1 MPHLPEQAEMYVPLP
16 EPPAKGPEPLPV
28 RAVSWA
34 MRVWRP
40 VGSGLAVCLALLMGW
55 GVVNGRHGLST
66 WNQMRVQDKQLQKEI
81 DDLQAENARLKV
93 RVDRLKSSQDEI
105 EHEAR
110 EKLHYAK
117 QGEVIYTLPAESK

>member
-1 MPHLPEQAEMYVPLP
+1 MYVPMP
-16 EPPAKGPEPLPV
+16 EPPARGPEPLPLRVLSWGV
-28 RAVSWA
+28 RA
-34 MRVWRP
+34 WRP
-40 VGSGLAVCLALLMGW
+40 IGSGLAVCLALLMGW
-55 GVVNGRHGLST
+55 GVVNGKHGLST

-81 DDLQAENARLKV
+81 NDLQAENARLKV

-117 QGEVIYTLPAESK
+117 PGEVIYTLPAESGK